1 MRLDRHFHQAAISE
15 FHILGF
21 MITARGCLFETIR
34 RHHHWQP
41 PRDNHLLSRR
51 VEKFELSRSLL
62 NRQREAR
69 GTEFSET
76 ELRCPVHAVDLKI
89 KIEGR
94 TAPVPFSVECL
105 KKVRFFQIPDNQ
117 SVQRQIDQPFRLLQK
132 KVLCFCPENLRQEQI
147 HALACVSYAADRRLP
162 LIRRNTVCAEGDCG
176 NLFHLGNRLY
186 LLPAVTAHMEFRRC
200 LSCIRYADRSVFAVC
215 LYRANS
221 LCVAYRIPQ
230 KGRIDLC
237 GNCFDSLSAQLIQL
251 FHRKEKALFD

>member
-1 MRLDRHFHQAAISE
+1 MRLDRHFHHATVPE

-21 MITARGCLFETIR
+21 MITARRCLFETVR
-34 RHHHWQP
+34 RHHHRQP

-51 VEKFELSRSLL
+51 VKRFELSRCFL
-62 NRQREAR
+62 NRQCETR
-69 GTEFSET
+69 GTELSET

-105 KKVRFFQIPDNQ
+105 KKARLFQIPDNQ
-117 SVQRQIDQPFRLLQK
+117 SIQRQIDHSFRLLPEK
-132 KVLCFCPENLRQEQI
+132 ALCFCPENLRQEQI
-147 HALACVSYAADRRLP
+147 RSLACILYAADRRLP
-162 LIRRNTVCAEGDCG
+162 PLRRNTVCAEGDRG
-176 NLFHLGNRLY
+176 DLFHRGNRLY

-200 LSCIRYADRSVFAVC
+200 SFCIRGADSPVFTVC
-215 LYRANS
+215 LHRANS
-221 LCVAYRIPQ
+221 LCVTHRIPS
-230 KGRIDLC
+230 KGRVNLC